1 MKYILFN
8 FASRTRGAKFNR
20 VVNQIYEYCTE
31 PFTILAKV
39 DDDDP
44 NLSAYDLSRVTHVG
58 GTCTSKIDAINK
70 GIPKEGWD
78 ILCDVSDDFV
88 FTRAGFDNIIR
99 EHCGPNDVLHFPE
112 PFAKDRIIIMAVMGN
127 EYYNKYGY
135 IFNPAYKSLF
145 CDDELTAVAKKVG
158 AYKFINED
166 IFRHEHPAAGY
177 GKPDRQTM
185 ITEAFWHQDK
195 KTFEK
200 RQQLGFP
207 V

>member
-1 MKYILFN
+1 MKHILFN
-8 FASRTRGAKFNR
+8 FASRSRPAKFNAL
-20 VVNQIYEYCTE
+20 VNQIYEYCTE

-39 DDDDP
+39 DFDDIKLKD
-44 NLSAYDLSRVTHVG
+44 YDLSRVHAVKSLSN
-58 GTCTSKIDAINK
+58 SKVHAINRD
-70 GIPKEGWD
+70 IPKEGWD
-78 ILCDVSDDFV
+78 ILIDISDDFR
-88 FTRAGFDNIIR
+88 FTRPGFDNIIR

-112 PFAKDRIIIMAVMGN
+112 PFAQDRIIIMAVMGFD
-127 EYYNKYGY
+127 YYNKYGY

-195 KTFEK
+195 RTFEK
-200 RQQLGFP
+200 RKEKGFP